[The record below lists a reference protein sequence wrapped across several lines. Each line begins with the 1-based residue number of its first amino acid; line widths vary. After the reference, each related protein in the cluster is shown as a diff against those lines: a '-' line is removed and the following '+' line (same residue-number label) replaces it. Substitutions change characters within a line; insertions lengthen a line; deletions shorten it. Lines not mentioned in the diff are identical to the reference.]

1 MGDKTQVRALGPPS
15 MQAVLLAFLLE
26 VASASLGFSEG
37 PVLGLSLHEPQPPR
51 TSCLVPPELFNAQGG
66 L

>member
-1 MGDKTQVRALGPPS
+1 
-15 MQAVLLAFLLE
+15 MQAVLAFLLQA
-26 VASASLGFSEG
+26 ASASLGFSEG
-37 PVLGLSLHEPQPPR
+37 PALGLSLHNPQPPR